1 MKLNT
6 LLIPVTFG
14 AIIFAAVTVLS
25 HIRSNLQLSDDTTDS
40 TKTQEALPSSE
51 RSLLSESR
59 SLLVTGVTL
68 NIPKTD
74 EYLLLDAVPWNLG
87 DVSKKF
93 REASVERSC
102 ELLEVGSEVIQPL
115 LDVKP
120 DVAGPLGRRCAFS
133 IQLQLGKDSSSNL
146 PNLTRGIIEDYLKA
160 HQLTIQP
167 SYYYDE
173 KGRLILSPQLRASF
187 IRLDAPKQATVAEPM
202 IAKSIQELR
211 TLGAYWDSSMPF
223 TPADCR
229 TLILGFRYTLD
240 SPPIAG
246 KTTPKL
252 DYELLF
258 IHVLPQSTPQKP
270 KVAVFATSD
279 ARTQFHL
286 LEESDPESEMQS
298 AAITADVR
306 FADSKMMGMY
316 PERPVVTR
324 VYHKALLSVPVEL
337 VQSEIE
343 GLTGVPPEGGFSGV
357 LDKLFKTATGTD
369 VSAEV
374 EAPATQPSAER
385 PPEELVPEATPVN

>member
-1 MKLNT
+1 
-6 LLIPVTFG
+6 
-14 AIIFAAVTVLS
+14 
-25 HIRSNLQLSDDTTDS
+25 
-40 TKTQEALPSSE
+40 
-51 RSLLSESR
+51 
-59 SLLVTGVTL
+59 
-68 NIPKTD
+68 
-74 EYLLLDAVPWNLG
+74 
-87 DVSKKF
+87 
-93 REASVERSC
+93 
-102 ELLEVGSEVIQPL
+102 
-115 LDVKP
+115 
-120 DVAGPLGRRCAFS
+120 
-133 IQLQLGKDSSSNL
+133 
-146 PNLTRGIIEDYLKA
+146 
-160 HQLTIQP
+160 
-167 SYYYDE
+167 
-173 KGRLILSPQLRASF
+173 
-187 IRLDAPKQATVAEPM
+187 M
-202 IAKSIQELR
+202 IAKSIEELR
-211 TLGAYWDSSMPF
+211 TLGAYWNKSTPF

-357 LDKLFKTATGTD
+357 LDKLYKTATGTD
-369 VSAEV
+369 LRAI
-374 EAPATQPSAER
+374 APQ
-385 PPEELVPEATPVN
+385 

>member
-25 HIRSNLQLSDDTTDS
+25 HIRSNWQFTAEAPDS
-40 TKTQEALPSSE
+40 TSGQKALPSSE
-51 RSLLSESR
+51 RSLISESK

-74 EYLLLDAVPWNLG
+74 DYLLLDEVPWNLG

-133 IQLQLGKDSSSNL
+133 IQLQLGKESSANL

-167 SYYYDE
+167 SYYYNE
-173 KGRLILSPQLRASF
+173 KGRLILSPKIRASF
-187 IRLDAPKQATVAEPM
+187 VRLDAPKQSTAAESM

-211 TLGAYWDSSMPF
+211 TLGAYWDKSDPF

-229 TLILGFRYTLD
+229 TLIVGFRYTLD
-240 SPPIAG
+240 SQPIAG
-246 KTTPKL
+246 KTNPKL
-252 DYELLF
+252 DYELVF
-258 IHVLPQSTPQKP
+258 IHLLPQSTLQKP

-286 LEESDPESEMQS
+286 LEESDPDSELQL

-316 PERPVVTR
+316 PDRPVVTR

-337 VQSEIE
+337 VQSQIA

-357 LDKLFKTATGTD
+357 LDTLYETATGAD
-369 VSAEV
+369 PAAEGV
-374 EAPATQPSAER
+374 TPETQPSDDK
-385 PPEELVPEATPVN
+385 PPEQLFPEAPPAN

>member
-14 AIIFAAVTVLS
+14 AIIFAAVTVFNHVRKDMAFTEEAAEPTS
-25 HIRSNLQLSDDTTDS
+25 GQTT
-40 TKTQEALPSSE
+40 LPSSE

-59 SLLVTGVTL
+59 SLLVTGITL
-68 NIPKTD
+68 NIPKAD
-74 EYLLLDAVPWNLG
+74 DYLLLHTVPWKLS
-87 DVSKKF
+87 DVSKSF

-102 ELLEVGSEVIQPL
+102 ELLEVGSTVIQPL

-133 IQLQLGKDSSSNL
+133 IQLQLGKDSGSNL

-173 KGRLILSPQLRASF
+173 KARLILSPKIRASF

-202 IAKSIQELR
+202 IAKSIEELR
-211 TLGAYWDSSMPF
+211 TLGAYWNKSTPF

-246 KTTPKL
+246 KANARL

-258 IHVLPQSTPQKP
+258 IHVLPQSTPQSP

-357 LDKLFKTATGTD
+357 LDKLYKTATGTD
-369 VSAEV
+369 LSAEGV
-374 EAPATQPSAER
+374 TSENQPSDDKPSEQLFPDA
-385 PPEELVPEATPVN
+385 PPAN

>member
-1 MKLNT
+1 MAFT
-6 LLIPVTFG
+6 EE
-14 AIIFAAVTVLS
+14 AAEPTS
-25 HIRSNLQLSDDTTDS
+25 GQTT
-40 TKTQEALPSSE
+40 LPSSE
-51 RSLLSESR
+51 GSLLSESR
-59 SLLVTGVTL
+59 SLLVTGITL
-68 NIPKTD
+68 NIPKAD
-74 EYLLLDAVPWNLG
+74 DYLLLNTVPWKLS
-87 DVSKKF
+87 DVSKSF

-102 ELLEVGSEVIQPL
+102 ELLEVGSTVIQPL
-115 LDVKP
+115 LNVKP
-120 DVAGPLGRRCAFS
+120 NDAGPLGRRCAFS

-211 TLGAYWDSSMPF
+211 TLGAYWNKSTPF

-246 KTTPKL
+246 KANARL

-258 IHVLPQSTPQKP
+258 IHVLPQSTPQSP

-357 LDKLFKTATGTD
+357 LDKLYKTATGTD
-369 VSAEV
+369 LSAEGV
-374 EAPATQPSAER
+374 TSENQPSDDKPSEQLFPDA
-385 PPEELVPEATPVN
+385 PPAN